1 MRIALGHVVRLMP
14 EHPLERAAAKIHI
27 LPLQIQ
33 DLALPH
39 PGIQSK
45 YDRRRSRHETL
56 FLARCE
62 PSVNFIA
69 HRFHRHS
76 MHRIFAALRQYPD
89 LSFLIGCKGNG
100 FESPATSR
108 AITV

>member
-39 PGIQSK
+39 AGEEGGLS
-45 YDRRRSRHETL
+45 
-56 FLARCE
+56 
-62 PSVNFIA
+62 A
-69 HRFHRHS
+69 HAFESQNCFDRHS
-76 MHRIFAALRQYPD
+76 
-89 LSFLIGCKGNG
+89 K
-100 FESPATSR
+100 
-108 AITV
+108 